1 MNDKKESQPT
11 EFSDVA
17 TKIEQN
23 LAKKFFKDTSVAW
36 DQTEDQKTLQARISD
51 ILFGMKAQ
59 EEMQKMLQRRWKKL
73 EINLRRAFLQ
83 RFRFPMKLA
92 RGEFIRYCN
101 KEHDIT
107 IYSYE
112 GQPFAVEKQVIVV
125 DPDGNSFK
133 GAVAY
138 SVETITD
145 DIPIPTLLKNH
156 IALLPE
162 QLTFDARRYLVRNP
176 SMHLR

>member
-1 MNDKKESQPT
+1 MNNKKESQPT
-11 EFSDVA
+11 DFSDVA
-17 TKIEQN
+17 AKIEQN

-36 DQTEDQKTLQARISD
+36 YQTEGQKTLQARISD
-51 ILFGMKAQ
+51 ILFGTKAQ
-59 EEMQKMLQRRWKKL
+59 EEMQKMLQRRWRKL
-73 EINLRRAFLQ
+73 EIKLRRAFLL

-112 GQPFAVEKQVIVV
+112 GRPFAVEKQEIVASS
-125 DPDGNSFK
+125 DGNTFK

-138 SVETITD
+138 RVETVKD
-145 DIPIPTLLKNH
+145 DMPIPTLLKTH

-162 QLTFDARRYLVRNP
+162 PHTFDAMRYSVMNP
-176 SMHLR
+176 SVHLR